1 MVLRL
6 HVFLPARGDVGRRS
20 IPRKELRLELDSVRR
35 KPVSSSAISS
45 VGYDPESE
53 TLEVEF
59 SSGAVYEYYDVP
71 SKVYRS
77 LMSAPSK
84 GQFLARRIRDRYPFN
99 REE

>member
-1 MVLRL
+1 M
-6 HVFLPARGDVGRRS
+6 RR
-20 IPRKELRLELDSVRR
+20 EV
-35 KPVSSSAISS
+35 VSSSAIRA

-53 TLEVEF
+53 RLEVEF
-59 SSGAVYEYYDVP
+59 RSGAVYEYRNVP

-84 GQFLARRIRDRYPFN
+84 GRFLSRHIRDRYRFS